1 MKNESAKQDALRA
14 LLRKAYLEKE
24 KLPAGGRWEQN
35 AMRAIRRLPHSRG
48 SNHLAAFEALV
59 WRFSPAAAALIVL
72 FTLALFSMDL
82 IPDSEMIQFL
92 FNGLDPDGIARYW
105 TI

>member
-1 MKNESAKQDALRA
+1 MKNENAKQDALKA
-14 LLRKAYLEKE
+14 LLREAYLEKE
-24 KLPAGGRWEQN
+24 KLPVGERWEQN
-35 AMRAIRRLPHSRG
+35 TMRAIRRLPHLRG
-48 SNHLAAFEALV
+48 SSYLAAFEALV

-82 IPDSEMIQFL
+82 IPDSEMVQYL
-92 FNGLDPDGIARYW
+92 FNGFNQDGIARYW

>member
-1 MKNESAKQDALRA
+1 MKNKNAKQDALKA
-14 LLRKAYLEKE
+14 LLREAYLEKE
-24 KLPAGGRWEQN
+24 NLPVGERWEQN
-35 AMRAIRRLPHSRG
+35 TMQAIRRLPHPRG

-59 WRFSPAAAALIVL
+59 WKFAPAAAALIVL

-82 IPDSEMIQFL
+82 IPDSEMVHCL
-92 FNGLDPDGIARYW
+92 FNGFNPDGIARYW

>member
-1 MKNESAKQDALRA
+1 MKNKNARQDALKA

-24 KLPAGGRWEQN
+24 KLPVGERWEQN
-35 AMRAIRRLPHSRG
+35 AMRAIQRLPHPQV
-48 SNHLAAFEALV
+48 SNQLAAFEALV
-59 WRFSPAAAALIVL
+59 WKFSPAAAALIVL

-82 IPDSEMIQFL
+82 IPDSEMVHCL
-92 FNGLDPDGIARYW
+92 FNGFNQDGIARYW